1 MIIQARSPFIV
12 EVDEINQTASK
23 VLLYIWNG
31 YGSAPGSPTYTLQKN
46 IPSATNT
53 KTTYNISPFLKEYLS
68 HISPASVT
76 TPTTNNSNEWC
87 QVQVRRYKI
96 IGTTETL
103 LDTTT
108 YDVVDG
114 YNLYTD
120 GYNHDNG
127 HALLT
132 EGTYYY
138 PLGESNIGS
147 LLVRNDSGS
156 ASYVTVRWFNYVT
169 NVNTQSTFSTKE
181 WKDFPYVN
189 AANVSAGNR
198 LTVTKYA
205 TGGTILSSKEYHFRP
220 INECFYTPVEC
231 DFINKLGGWQKT
243 WFFKASN
250 DSLSVENQGYNLL
263 QANLVNYDV
272 QEGQRKMFNTLGKKS
287 IKVNTG
293 YVSEEYNKV
302 LQELMLSERIL
313 INGSPVVMNTKNT
326 ELFKNINTK
335 LINYQ
340 LDFEFAYDYN
350 TTVV

>member
-31 YGSAPGSPTYTLQKN
+31 YGSSPASPTYTLQKN

-132 EGTYYY
+132 EGTY
-138 PLGESNIGS
+138 
-147 LLVRNDSGS
+147 
-156 ASYVTVRWFNYVT
+156 
-169 NVNTQSTFSTKE
+169 
-181 WKDFPYVN
+181 
-189 AANVSAGNR
+189 
-198 LTVTKYA
+198 
-205 TGGTILSSKEYHFRP
+205 
-220 INECFYTPVEC
+220 
-231 DFINKLGGWQKT
+231 
-243 WFFKASN
+243 
-250 DSLSVENQGYNLL
+250 
-263 QANLVNYDV
+263 
-272 QEGQRKMFNTLGKKS
+272 
-287 IKVNTG
+287 
-293 YVSEEYNKV
+293 
-302 LQELMLSERIL
+302 
-313 INGSPVVMNTKNT
+313 
-326 ELFKNINTK
+326 
-335 LINYQ
+335 
-340 LDFEFAYDYN
+340 
-350 TTVV
+350 